1 MATINR
7 ASLFHPWPL
16 AVAVMGMLV
25 TLIAGFAANR
35 WMDSHVGDEFAY
47 ESERTAAA
55 IQQRFDT
62 YQEVLRGLQGLFV
75 SSQDVSR
82 AEFRAYVELLRLA
95 ERYRSVEEFWF
106 ARHVSAAER
115 PVYEARVR
123 RERAA
128 LGDADGF
135 TIRPAGERDEYLAV
149 EYVHPLAEN
158 RRFLG
163 SDLLTIPQRKDA
175 LARTPKHHPL

>member
-1 MATINR
+1 MATIKR
-7 ASLFHPWPL
+7 ASLLHPWPL
-16 AVAVMGMLV
+16 AVAVLGVLV
-25 TLIAGFAANR
+25 TLIAGFASSR
-35 WMDSHVGDEFAY
+35 WMDDRVGDEFSY

-82 AEFRAYVELLRLA
+82 AEFRAYAELLRLA

-123 RERAA
+123 RELAA
-128 LGDADGF
+128 MGDADGAS
-135 TIRPAGERDEYLAV
+135 IIGRP
-149 EYVHPLAEN
+149 
-158 RRFLG
+158 
-163 SDLLTIPQRKDA
+163 
-175 LARTPKHHPL
+175 